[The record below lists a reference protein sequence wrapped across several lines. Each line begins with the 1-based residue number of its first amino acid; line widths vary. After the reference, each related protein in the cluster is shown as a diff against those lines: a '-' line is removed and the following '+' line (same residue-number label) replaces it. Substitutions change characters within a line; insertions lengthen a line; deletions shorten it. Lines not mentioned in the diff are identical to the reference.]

1 MLISVMPPSR
11 HRSQLDACRAELR
24 DVASRCG
31 GRETAELVGEAKL
44 LRATLVLTAGSSL
57 GATADAL
64 VPAAVSIELLHLASL
79 VHDDIIDE
87 AERRRGALALHV
99 ALGRDRA
106 LVVGDLL
113 IIGAFDVLSRVP
125 RERYAGCVAALSD
138 GARRCCL
145 GQLEELA
152 GDAMTTKRYLDV
164 AAEKTGSLF
173 AAATSLGALVAGVDG
188 RGLARFGMALGLAYQ
203 IRDDLSDGQTKIA
216 SEALYA
222 SASDA
227 ARAALADI
235 PKPCVDALAV
245 LVDTILDSPAAAAP
259 AGGR

>member
-1 MLISVMPPSR
+1 MPPSH
-11 HRSQLDACRAELR
+11 HRSELDACRTELR

-44 LRATLVLTAGSSL
+44 LRATLVLSAGSSL
-57 GATADAL
+57 GATADGL

-87 AERRRGALALHV
+87 AERRRGTLALHI

-113 IIGAFDVLSRVP
+113 IIGAFNALSGVP
-125 RERYAGCVAALSD
+125 PERYARCVAALTD
-138 GARRCCL
+138 GARRCCV

-152 GDAMTTKRYLDV
+152 GGAMTTERYLDV

-173 AAATSLGALVAGVDG
+173 AAAASLGALVAGADG

-203 IRDDLSDGQTKIA
+203 IRDDLSDGQGTVA
-216 SEALYA
+216 SDVLYA

-227 ARAALADI
+227 ARAALADV
-235 PKPCVDALAV
+235 PKPCIEPLAL
-245 LVDTILDSPAAAAP
+245 LVDTILGSSAAAAP
-259 AGGR
+259 AGRR

>member
-1 MLISVMPPSR
+1 MLTSVMPPSR
-11 HRSQLDACRAELR
+11 HRSQLEACHDQLR

-31 GRETAELVGEAKL
+31 GPETAALVGEAKL

-87 AERRRGALALHV
+87 AEKRRGALALHV

-113 IIGAFDVLSRVP
+113 IIGAFNALSGVP
-125 RERYAGCVAALSD
+125 PERYSRCVAALTD
-138 GARRCCL
+138 GARRCCV

-152 GDAMTTKRYLDV
+152 GDATATERYLDV
-164 AAEKTGSLF
+164 AAKKTGSLF
-173 AAATSLGALVAGVDG
+173 ATAASLGALVAGADG
-188 RGLARFGMALGLAYQ
+188 RALARFGTALGLAYQ
-203 IRDDLSDGQTKIA
+203 IRDDLSDGQTKLA
-216 SEALYA
+216 SDALYA
-222 SASDA
+222 RARDA
-227 ARAALADI
+227 ARSALAEV

-245 LVDTILDSPAAAAP
+245 FLDAVLDSPAAAAP
-259 AGGR
+259 AGRQ